1 MEQFCIGM
9 DLGGT
14 NIKVALFDNNY
25 CKIAEN
31 RVTTE
36 VHTGSDIVLQR
47 MLFGINQLLEQ
58 AGTKTEQISCIG
70 IGVPGILD
78 MKRGISQFSPNF
90 PKWEDVPISAWFEEK
105 LGIPTYIDHD
115 VRVNLYGEWYAGA
128 ARNKE
133 NVVLITLGTG
143 LGAGIISD
151 GHVLYGKTG
160 SAGELGHM
168 NMYRPGRPCHCGS
181 TGCFGRYVS
190 GRGMV
195 RTMQEK
201 LEQGADS
208 IILSW
213 TDGSFEKITASM
225 ISQAYDKQDKAAIE
239 VMHETG
245 RILGYGLINTIN
257 IFNPEIIIIGG
268 GMSGAGERLLGTV
281 RETVNEYAL
290 KISREACEITTA
302 ALNDAAGMLGAAL
315 YGSLRHQYGEVRPV
329 TGERIEALCA
339 CRQI

>member
-1 MEQFCIGM
+1 MERLSIGM

-14 NIKVALFDNNY
+14 NIKVSLFNGAY
-25 CKIAEN
+25 EKLAEN
-31 RVTTE
+31 RVKTE
-36 VHTGSDIVLQR
+36 VHAGSEIVLQR
-47 MLFGINQLLEQ
+47 MLFGMNGLLEQ
-58 AGTKTEQISCIG
+58 AGKTPEDIECIG
-70 IGVPGILD
+70 MGVPGILD
-78 MKRGISQFSPNF
+78 MESGISQFSPNF
-90 PKWEDVPISAWFEEK
+90 PKWEDVPIASWFEQR

-128 ARNKE
+128 ARGKE

-151 GHVLYGKTG
+151 GHVMYGKTG

-181 TGCFGRYVS
+181 SGCFGRYVS

-195 RTMQEK
+195 RTMQER

-208 IILSW
+208 ITLDW
-213 TDGSFEKITASM
+213 TNGDWNKLTASM
-225 ISQAYDKQDKAAIE
+225 ISRAYDEGDETAIE

-268 GMSGAGERLLGTV
+268 GVSGAGERLLGTV
-281 RETVNEYAL
+281 RSTVKEYAL
-290 KISREACEITTA
+290 KISAEACEITTA

-315 YGSLRHQYGEVRPV
+315 YGSLRHRYHEVRPV
-329 TGERIEALCA
+329 TRERIENLQN
-339 CRQI
+339 RLK

>member
-14 NIKVALFDNNY
+14 NIKVALFDKSY
-25 CKIAEN
+25 HKLSEN
-31 RVTTE
+31 RVKTE
-36 VHTGSDIVLQR
+36 VHAGSDIVLQR
-47 MLFGINQLLEQ
+47 MLFGINGLLEQ
-58 AGTKTEQISCIG
+58 TGKKPQDICCIG
-70 IGVPGILD
+70 MGVPGILD
-78 MKRGISQFSPNF
+78 MERGISQFSPNF
-90 PKWEDVPISAWFEEK
+90 PQWEDVPISSWFEER
-105 LGIPTYIDHD
+105 LAIPTYIDHD
-115 VRVNLYGEWYAGA
+115 VRVNLYGEWYAGEA
-128 ARNKE
+128 KGKE

-151 GHVLYGKTG
+151 GHVMYGKTG

-201 LEQGADS
+201 LEQGAES
-208 IILSW
+208 IVRQW
-213 TDGSFEKITASM
+213 TEGNFEKISAKM
-225 ISQAYDKQDKAAIE
+225 ISKAYDEGDRTAKE

-268 GMSGAGERLLGTV
+268 GMSDAGERLLKTV

-290 KISREACEITTA
+290 KISREACNITTA
-302 ALNDAAGMLGAAL
+302 ALNDAAGMLGAAI
-315 YGSLRHQYGEVRPV
+315 YGSLRHHYQEIRPV
-329 TGERIEALCA
+329 TRERLEALRA
-339 CRQI
+339 GHD